1 MDAHIPSMPRTPGT
15 EPPRQD
21 LGSGSDYFGRA
32 PRSTKSG
39 ALLPMPLT
47 RRAKE
52 EHEREKGAT
61 AFGSGLHRRSGL
73 GDSPR
78 VVRDA
83 PGDVGNTLQVFGAAG
98 KSQFLVG
105 VPHRPKSALHRGQ
118 GV

>member
-1 MDAHIPSMPRTPGT
+1 
-15 EPPRQD
+15 

-32 PRSTKSG
+32 PGSIKSG
-39 ALLPMPLT
+39 PLLPMPRT

-52 EHEREKGAT
+52 EHEREKGAA

-83 PGDVGNTLQVFGAAG
+83 PGDVGNNLQAFGAAAQ
-98 KSQFLVG
+98 SQSLVG

-118 GV
+118 GI